1 MSTNQSLQSCSEVEV
16 IDDENGATI
25 PDGRVV
31 SQASLPSTA
40 SNKEISITQTI
51 KKKAAEGA
59 IQAGL
64 GYLLDTFY
72 KWKDRAVASKQRN
85 SDDDDAGDAG
95 DAGVAEDTEQELMDE
110 LLNDCS
116 TEISRVASPLLSA
129 PPAPV

>member
-16 IDDENGATI
+16 IDDENGATF

-59 IQAGL
+59 MQAGL
-64 GYLLDTFY
+64 GYLLATFY
-72 KWKDRAVASKQRN
+72 NWKDRAVASKQRN
-85 SDDDDAGDAG
+85 SDDDDAG

-116 TEISRVASPLLSA
+116 TEISRVASPPLSA